1 MIALISSIFEFV
13 FSIIGAVFSVIGG
26 VFKLVFGLLGGV
38 LGLIFNLG
46 TLLLVGGLGYLAIS
60 RRRHFR
66 KEKKEQQEEEANPR
80 VIEMEDGDS
89 FVSYY
94 AQKQQ

>member
-1 MIALISSIFEFV
+1 MISLISSIFEFV
-13 FSIIGAVFSVIGG
+13 FSIIGAVFSIIGG

-38 LGLIFNLG
+38 LGLIFHLG
-46 TLLLVGGLGYLAIS
+46 TLLLVGGLAYLAIS
-60 RRRHFR
+60 RHRHFR
-66 KEKKEQQEEEANPR
+66 KGKKAQQEEANPR

-94 AQKQQ
+94 AQEQR

>member
-1 MIALISSIFEFV
+1 MISLISSIFEFV
-13 FSIIGAVFSVIGG
+13 FSIIGAVFSVIGS
-26 VFKLVFGLLGGV
+26 VFSFIFSLLGGL

-60 RRRHFR
+60 RRRRFR
-66 KEKKEQQEEEANPR
+66 KGKKEQQEEAENPH
-80 VIEMEDGDS
+80 VIEMADGDS

-94 AQKQQ
+94 AQERQ